1 VAAAAW
7 EAVVG
12 CTVAA
17 AVEARVAVEEVRV
30 VVVADPMAAAAVA
43 VEAAAVAAADRTTK
57 TQGDSV
63 APRRFA
69 RP

>member
-1 VAAAAW
+1 
-7 EAVVG
+7 
-12 CTVAA
+12 
-17 AVEARVAVEEVRV
+17 VEARVAVEEVRV
-30 VVVADPMAAAAVA
+30 VVVADPMAAVA